1 MEPFILIPCPEGSYA
16 SRSER
21 LADLLESFRPPS
33 LQLHKG
39 RNDMILWVL
48 RVVFILLAGSIGLTW
63 TELDLPF
70 LTYGYYWILPVTL
83 LAAVVV
89 IAADVLIKEK
99 RIDTLSSIYFGI
111 IVGLFLNFMAMLAL
125 EPYFNQLVSAN
136 ETNGQ
141 AIRTAVSLTMGITL
155 CYITTSFIVQT
166 KDDFRFIVP
175 YVQFSREVRGG
186 CPYLLDTSVIIDGRI
201 ADVVQVGVIDNKLIV
216 PNFVLIELQH
226 IADSTDKIRRARGKR
241 GLDVLSRMQSDKN
254 IDLSIYDREHSEIS
268 NLSTDQRL
276 VQLALQLEAKIVTN
290 DQNLNKIAKLHQV
303 KVVNLNDLAN
313 AMKSIL
319 LPGEKLATRIVRPGE
334 SAGQGVG
341 YLDDGTMIVVDGA
354 RELIGKDVTASVTSV
369 LQTSAGRMIFGPLDQ
384 VSPTKPTR

>member
-1 MEPFILIPCPEGSYA
+1 
-16 SRSER
+16 
-21 LADLLESFRPPS
+21 
-33 LQLHKG
+33 
-39 RNDMILWVL
+39 MILWVL
-48 RVVFILLAGSIGLTW
+48 RIVFVLLAGSIGLTW

-89 IAADVLIKEK
+89 IAADVMIKEK
-99 RIDTLSSIYFGI
+99 RIDSLSSIYFGI

-136 ETNGQ
+136 ESNGQ

-175 YVQFSREVRGG
+175 YVQFSREIRGG
-186 CPYLLDTSVIIDGRI
+186 RPYLLDTSVIIDGRI

-216 PNFVLIELQH
+216 PSFVLTELQS
-226 IADSTDKIRRARGKR
+226 IADSPDKIRRARGKR
-241 GLDVLSRMQSDKN
+241 GLDILNRMQSDQN

-268 NLSTDQRL
+268 GLPIDQRL
-276 VQLALQLEAKIVTN
+276 VQLAQQLEAKIVTN

-313 AMKSIL
+313 SMKSIL

-341 YLDDGTMIVVDGA
+341 YLEDGTMIVVDGA
-354 RELIGKDVTASVTSV
+354 RDLIGKDVTASVTSV
-369 LQTSAGRMIFGPLDQ
+369 LQTSAGRMIFGTLDQ
-384 VSPTKPTR
+384 TPAPKPTR